1 MYRYLFL
8 DADGTLFDFD
18 EAERRAIILM
28 GEALDVA
35 IEDFHLNAYQSANL
49 ACWKAFERG
58 ELDLDE
64 LKTAR
69 FVRFNEETGLT
80 LDPKSASGVYESN
93 LAHQGILYEQ
103 SIDVLDALKSRGY
116 TLYFAS
122 NGLANVQRGRIAV
135 ANIAHY
141 FEDFFISEE
150 MGSQKPDIRYFEMML
165 EKTGLAA
172 RKEECLMVGDSLSSD
187 IAGGIASGIDTL
199 WINAHNH
206 GSGSLNPTYTVTS
219 LEEILPLLPSIH

>member
-28 GEALDVA
+28 GAALDVA
-35 IEDFHLNAYQSANL
+35 IEEFHLNAYQRANL

-58 ELDLDE
+58 ELDLE
-64 LKTAR
+64 QLKSTR
-69 FVRFNEETGLT
+69 FIRFNEETGLS
-80 LDPKSASGVYESN
+80 LDPIRASSVYESN
-93 LAHQGILYEQ
+93 LARQGILYDQ
-103 SIDVLDALKSRGY
+103 SIEVLKELKRRGY

-135 ANIAHY
+135 ANIAHF

-150 MGSQKPDIRYFEMML
+150 MGSQKPDTRYFDMIF
-165 EKTGLAA
+165 EKTGLAT

-187 IAGGIASGIDTL
+187 IAGGIGSGIDTL
-199 WINAHNH
+199 WVNAHNDD
-206 GSGSLNPTYTVTS
+206 SGSFNPTYTVTT
-219 LEEILPLLPSIH
+219 LKEILALLPAIH